1 MPCGFTTPLSCELRR
16 LGFSLPLHC
25 SALFNHGQVTPF
37 IVFIAAFGRFMRRSR
52 IPKHSRRH
60 IYSRCEVRSCGAV
73 AGARTLGVNFKGRMG
88 AGNPLSPRHADSIRA
103 ACKLR
108 SLRNTV
114 RDLRTREA
122 AIHIVAVELVLNQ
135 PSSCKDRESAL
146 AGRFVCCTLQTCR
159 RQLQNIIQRPKSPLE
174 HREAAERECARAE
187 GVGLAEGKPEPRS
200 GRKGTRG
207 SPNARS

>member
-1 MPCGFTTPLSCELRR
+1 MQEGKCKKSKISE
-16 LGFSLPLHC
+16 
-25 SALFNHGQVTPF
+25 
-37 IVFIAAFGRFMRRSR
+37 MRNGWVERSR
-52 IPKHSRRH
+52 GAGMRQRRRRRVGRGRSPSREAAARA
-60 IYSRCEVRSCGAV
+60 R

-187 GVGLAEGKPEPRS
+187 GVGSAEGEARAAKRPQGHAREPERS
-200 GRKGTRG
+200 E
-207 SPNARS
+207 